1 MKENELIKFTR
12 NAFCIKQKIT
22 ENIGK
27 EFSLPPIEVDI
38 LCCVYVCANKT
49 TATKIER
56 ERNIK
61 KNTISNHVE
70 SLVEKGYLTRQ
81 EHNDD
86 RRVVNLVP
94 TDKAKEIAK
103 KYIKETNALKKKLF
117 NGLQEEDIEKLQQ
130 IFSILNENAKQ
141 ILKK

>member
-1 MKENELIKFTR
+1 MKENFLIEFSR
-12 NAFCIKQKIT
+12 NAFCIKQKVT
-22 ENIGK
+22 ESVGK

-38 LCCVYVCANKT
+38 LCYVYICANKT
-49 TATKIER
+49 TASKIER

-70 SLVEKGYLTRQ
+70 SLVEKGFLTRH
-81 EHNDD
+81 EHSDD

-94 TDKAKEIAK
+94 TEKAIAIAK
-103 KYIKETNALKKKLF
+103 KYIKETKALKKKLF
-117 NGLQEEDIEKLQQ
+117 AGLKDEDIEKLQQ
-130 IFSILNENAKQ
+130 IFGILNENAKQ